1 MPNYAFWLL
10 THQAL
15 ALTQKSL
22 QPVGGVVLLN
32 REVMLN
38 RALPAFLLCL
48 LVLRG
53 SSRQQPG
60 SPPLKYRATGTE
72 PEVIALYE
80 AWFGMPQHISI
91 DYTSH
96 DPKVI
101 KHQMHDAR
109 AAGISAFVVD
119 WYGDREPYIDQSYA
133 LMQKTAAKQK
143 FKIAMMYDETDAEVG
158 ATDEAIADF
167 TMFHDTYLQ
176 SQSPGY
182 KAYLTYDGRP
192 LIFVFPKGGH
202 TDWDK
207 VRALVNTWKP
217 VPMLINENLP
227 GKYAADFDGYYA
239 WISPGKPGWAP
250 DGSNWGKEYLD
261 NFYQTMRD
269 KYPNKLIVGGAWASF
284 DDSKASWSLNR
295 HISPQCGKTF
305 ADTFTFW
312 HSDFAKDDP
321 IPFVMIETWNDYEE
335 GTAVE
340 KGIPAC
346 GGKNESLRHAIKS
359 LEKSGN

>member
-1 MPNYAFWLL
+1 
-10 THQAL
+10 
-15 ALTQKSL
+15 
-22 QPVGGVVLLN
+22 
-32 REVMLN
+32 MLN
-38 RALPAFLLCL
+38 RTLPALLLFL
-48 LVLRG
+48 LVLHG

-60 SPPLKYRATGTE
+60 APPLKYRATGAE

-96 DPKVI
+96 DAGVI
-101 KHQMHDAR
+101 KRQMHRAR

-133 LMQKTAAKQK
+133 MMQKIAAKQK

-176 SQSPGY
+176 PQSPGS
-182 KAYLTYDGRP
+182 KAYLTYQGHP
-192 LIFVFPKGGH
+192 LIFIFPKGGH

-207 VRALVNTWKP
+207 VRALVNKWQPT
-217 VPMLINENLP
+217 PMLIDENLP

-239 WISPGKPGWAP
+239 WISPGSAGWAP
-250 DGSNWGKEYLD
+250 DGSHWGSEYLSS
-261 NFYQTMRD
+261 FYQTMRD
-269 KYPNKLIVGGAWASF
+269 KYSDKLIIGGAWASF
-284 DDSKASWSLNR
+284 DDKKASWGLNR
-295 HISPQCGKTF
+295 HISPRCGQTF
-305 ADTFTFW
+305 ADTFNFW
-312 HSDFAKDDP
+312 RNDFPKDEP

-340 KGIPAC
+340 KGIAAC
-346 GGKNESLRHAIKS
+346 GGKDESLRHTLKS
-359 LEKSGN
+359 LEKSGK